1 MVNAI
6 TIISVTKVE
15 QQQEEESFFL
25 EKFEGCKK
33 HALLDKL
40 RDCAL
45 TKSWLEDIFLYPNG
59 R

>member
-6 TIISVTKVE
+6 STKLE
-15 QQQEEESFFL
+15 QQQEESFFP

-40 RDCAL
+40 RDCV
-45 TKSWLEDIFLYPNG
+45 E
-59 R
+59 